1 MDILLN
7 DEDRYGSNFWYKTL
21 RKGNKV
27 LGKKSIMAKPK
38 EFRNK
43 RKDILN
49 IGITKPQK
57 KINENLRN
65 LKTMFKERPMSAYCI
80 IKNHN
85 AKKTCRCSD
94 GFGTYH
100 CRKYLNQQIAKK

>member
-100 CRKYLNQQIAKK
+100 CRKYLNQ